1 MSVCHLH
8 VLITNRTE
16 EMPRSVSGMGT
27 EHTTHQH
34 LHQLAREQRGH
45 TVTQPSLAAS
55 SCVCLTGAAPVGH
68 ASAGDRH
75 WKEDTG
81 GKQGE
86 IRWDNQLQY
95 LKACD

>member
-27 EHTTHQH
+27 EHITHQH

-45 TVTQPSLAAS
+45 TVTAQPGSQQLCVPDRS
-55 SCVCLTGAAPVGH
+55 STSGTCKCRGQALEGGY
-68 ASAGDRH
+68 
-75 WKEDTG
+75 W